1 MSNSIVRRTVWTT
14 AGVWAVLILAVM
26 IQSILGV
33 TVAGARPEASRLI
46 IMMTL
51 PFTVGMS
58 VVAIGAAM
66 ASGGGGAAGGLPGGT
81 TEMVK
86 LHLELEGDVGEVVLV
101 LRRIGGGDHAGG
113 EVRDGPRPPQ
123 RRREQRLWILLR
135 SGGQRQLLQRWRPAA
150 GRRSWLPTSRRA
162 WTSWPDG

>member
-1 MSNSIVRRTVWTT
+1 MSNSIVRRTVWT
-14 AGVWAVLILAVM
+14 AAAVWAVLILAVI

-66 ASGGGGAAGGLPGGT
+66 AIGWWRR
-81 TEMVK
+81 
-86 LHLELEGDVGEVVLV
+86 
-101 LRRIGGGDHAGG
+101 LRRHAA
-113 EVRDGPRPPQ
+113 
-123 RRREQRLWILLR
+123 
-135 SGGQRQLLQRWRPAA
+135 SGN
-150 GRRSWLPTSRRA
+150 
-162 WTSWPDG
+162 D